1 MGKDIDTIRSLIDAL
16 DDELI
21 ELLRKR
27 FELCGDGPAKG
38 RTEREIFDPAREE
51 AIWNGSP
58 RRPAPLSQ
66 AMIESVFARI
76 FSISRTLQKR
86 RTVAYLGPEG
96 SYSHQ
101 AAVLL
106 FGDGDELLAQRDLD
120 AVVNEVATG
129 RSDLGVVP
137 VENSIE
143 GMVNRTLD
151 LMATSRLFVNREIML
166 PIRNCLLSL
175 SARENVRVV
184 YSHPQALA
192 QCRKWL
198 AHNLPSAE
206 IRETPSTSEAAV
218 AARSDEHGAAVASA
232 LTARIYGL
240 NVIAENINDA
250 SGNLTRFWVISPV
263 MTAAGENAKTSII
276 ITLKNHPGS
285 LHRALGVFADK
296 GINLTK
302 IESRPSKQTWEYIFF
317 IDFQGGLEDKNVER
331 AMEELR
337 TTPLT
342 SSCSGHTLK
351 GEGFR
356 EQAQMRPMD
365 PRDPAYV
372 RAPPRTPSP
381 DATGSR
387 TPSSSPP
394 TKIPGTEPHGGSGH
408 GVRLPACTSTPTRM
422 PPSSGRRPRPSSGA
436 TQGRSLQATAP
447 TRSSTSCAGR
457 SSRRGPR

>member
-1 MGKDIDTIRSLIDAL
+1 MMELKKPAHAISREGSRRRPSGRVKDAMGKDIDTIRSLIDAL

-27 FELCGDGPAKG
+27 FELCVEMGLAKG

-51 AIWNGSP
+51 AILERLASKA
-58 RRPAPLSQ
+58 RPPLSQ

-151 LMATSRLFVNREIML
+151 LIATSRLFVNREIML

-302 IESRPSKQTWEYIFF
+302 IESRPSKQNPWEYIFF

-331 AMEELR
+331 AMEELSHH
-337 TTPLT
+337 TTDIIML
-342 SSCSGHTLK
+342 
-351 GEGFR
+351 
-356 EQAQMRPMD
+356 
-365 PRDPAYV
+365 
-372 RAPPRTPSP
+372 
-381 DATGSR
+381 GSY
-387 TPSSSPP
+387 P
-394 TKIPGTEPHGGSGH
+394 E
-408 GVRLPACTSTPTRM
+408 
-422 PPSSGRRPRPSSGA
+422 GRRLS
-436 TQGRSLQATAP
+436 
-447 TRSSTSCAGR
+447 
-457 SSRRGPR
+457 